1 MRRRKSKY
9 AWLPVIPTAL
19 GPEVPGA
26 SWYHTTAQVNL
37 NEINGTV
44 FQQALNLVPDDTITA
59 DEDTEETTLRDLVEG
74 QEYVVERIVGRVW
87 GGLQQQSASE
97 GWQAAIFGIGIAV
110 MPYEDAD
117 TIALNDVSIDP
128 LGAANS
134 DGSWMYRNI
143 WTIWNNT
150 NNASGVLGPTN
161 IANSGPDYGFV
172 DTRSVRRIHKNERLT
187 IVASC
192 ATMAAI
198 NGGTDTTELQ
208 WGYDLRVLG
217 QMRKARGQST
227 YT

>member
-9 AWLPVIPTAL
+9 TWLPVIPTTVGAEL
-19 GPEVPGA
+19 PGA
-26 SWYHTTAQVNL
+26 SWFNSTAQVNL
-37 NEINGTV
+37 NEIGPV
-44 FQQALNLVPDDTITA
+44 FSQALNIVPDDTISA
-59 DEDTEETTLRDLVEG
+59 DEDTGETTLRDLVEG

-97 GWQAAIFGIGIAV
+97 SWQAAIFGIGIAV
-110 MPYEDAD
+110 MPYEDND
-117 TIALNDVSIDP
+117 TIALNNDSIDP
-128 LGAANS
+128 LGASNA

-150 NNASGVLGPTN
+150 NSASGVLGPTN

-172 DTRSVRRIHKNERLT
+172 DTRSVRRVHRNERLT
-187 IVASC
+187 IVMSAHVMSV
-192 ATMAAI
+192 I
-198 NGGTDTTELQ
+198 SGGFDTTELQ

-217 QMRKARGQST
+217 QMRRARGQST